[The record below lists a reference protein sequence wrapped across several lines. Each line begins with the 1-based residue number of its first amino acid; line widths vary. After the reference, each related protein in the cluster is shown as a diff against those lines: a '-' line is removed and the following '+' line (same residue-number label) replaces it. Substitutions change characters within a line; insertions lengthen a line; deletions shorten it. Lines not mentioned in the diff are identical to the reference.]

1 MNTFI
6 RTSDVDTP
14 FYIRKILWDCIY
26 SNLENMNLLIQMI
39 SSGFYNTADIE
50 FNPVSMN
57 IMLKSK
63 GRPFDKDNANQVI
76 LESYSSFIQNLHS
89 KGIMNNDIYSKCIP
103 IIDKLFFIT
112 FDSTHVMKIN
122 L

>member
-14 FYIRKILWDCIY
+14 FYIRKILWECIY

-39 SSGFYNTADIE
+39 SSGFYNTAEIE
-50 FNPVSMN
+50 FNPTNMN

-63 GRPFDKDNANQVI
+63 GRPFDKNNANQVI
-76 LESYSSFIQNLHS
+76 LESCNNFIQNLHS
-89 KGIMNNDIYSKCIP
+89 KGIINNDIYNKCIP

-112 FDSTHVMKIN
+112 FDNANVMKIN

>member
-14 FYIRKILWDCIY
+14 FYIRKILWGCIY

-39 SSGFYNTADIE
+39 SSGFYNTAEIE
-50 FNPVSMN
+50 FNPINMN
-57 IMLKSK
+57 IILKSK
-63 GRPFDKDNANQVI
+63 GRPFDKDDANQII
-76 LESYSSFIQNLHS
+76 LKSYIFFIQNLYS
-89 KGIMNNDIYSKCIP
+89 KGIMNNDIYNKCIP

-112 FDSTHVMKIN
+112 FDNAHVIKIN

>member
-14 FYIRKILWDCIY
+14 FYIRKILWGCIY

-39 SSGFYNTADIE
+39 SSGFYNTAEIE
-50 FNPVSMN
+50 FNPINMN
-57 IMLKSK
+57 IILKSK
-63 GRPFDKDNANQVI
+63 GRPFDKDDANQII
-76 LESYSSFIQNLHS
+76 LKSYNFFIQNLYS
-89 KGIMNNDIYSKCIP
+89 KGIMNNDVYNKCIP

-112 FDSTHVMKIN
+112 FDNAHVIKIN

>member
-14 FYIRKILWDCIY
+14 FYIRKILWECIY
-26 SNLENMNLLIQMI
+26 NLENMNLLIQMI
-39 SSGFYNTADIE
+39 SSGFYNTAEIE
-50 FNPVSMN
+50 FNPTNMN

-76 LESYSSFIQNLHS
+76 LESYNNFIQNLHS
-89 KGIMNNDIYSKCIP
+89 KGIINNDIYNKCIP

-112 FDSTHVMKIN
+112 FDNASVMKIN